1 MSHHVERTRCVQR
14 RSGVGLTLAGAAAVA
29 VFALTTATPVANAD
43 TADVPEM
50 PNTVGF
56 LAGDT
61 LGSPPLWDGETFL
74 TGGGY
79 TDLLG
84 DDVLNGLNVDPL
96 RWDVFTAFPATFSD
110 ETDGFLAQEAID
122 SGFGVAT
129 LANGDPVD
137 GSTFDHIST
146 GVLGWN
152 NYYEET
158 PVNAGLAISDNVND
172 TFVYDP
178 SGVGFND
185 AGIEFGI
192 QYLDLPNA
200 VIPVDELNFLGAGGD
215 ILYSLPVTG
224 DLLSLF

>member
-1 MSHHVERTRCVQR
+1 MSHNVELARCVQR
-14 RSGVGLTLAGAAAVA
+14 RIGVGLTLAGAAAVA

-43 TADVPEM
+43 TADVPEL
-50 PNTVGF
+50 PDTVGF
-56 LAGDT
+56 LAGDAT
-61 LGSPPLWDGETFL
+61 GLPPLWDGETFL

-110 ETDGFLAQEAID
+110 ETDGFLAQEVID
-122 SGFGVAT
+122 SGPVVAT
-129 LANGDPVD
+129 RFNGDQVS
-137 GSTFDHIST
+137 GSTFGHIST
-146 GVLGWN
+146 GVLGWE
-152 NYYEET
+152 NYYEDT
-158 PVNAGLAISDNVND
+158 PVSGLTLSDNVND

-178 SGVGFND
+178 SGLGFND